1 MEPLGRNETQLHG
14 SWPKPA
20 IFKWKIICYIIFI
33 CQEWVYSRQMNW
45 MSNSPKKG
53 RGSGSFKQSVWDE
66 FAATV
71 RRQMLSTVLFHIFFS
86 FHSLFFFLTNFTGVT
101 ISNLNFLLF
110 FKSHEFI
117 ISSFL
122 TVTWNFTSLSESLD
136 HIMSTY
142 LKLTALVPTWNI
154 YPSVYI
160 WCSLFQASEYL

>member
-71 RRQMLSTVLFHIFFS
+71 RRQMLSTVLFHIFFPSILFSSFWQVSPVLLLKIWISSYFLNPMSLS
-86 FHSLFFFLTNFTGVT
+86 FHHSSLWPGTSHPSQKVWITLCLHT
-101 ISNLNFLLF
+101 SN
-110 FKSHEFI
+110 
-117 ISSFL
+117 
-122 TVTWNFTSLSESLD
+122 
-136 HIMSTY
+136 
-142 LKLTALVPTWNI
+142 
-154 YPSVYI
+154 
-160 WCSLFQASEYL
+160 